1 MIGRWMCVAGVGLS
15 LSVVACG
22 KNSDSGAAATPSAAP
37 SAKPAAAA
45 TSAAKPAAAA
55 PSASAAHKPKPAP
68 KPQHNALDEKPKA
81 PPPATAEWL
90 TIPGTNGTFAVPKTW
105 KHKTEGEWVVSG
117 AADDSSGF
125 VATTYKPGEDPTGKL
140 GKLAQALEFTDC
152 EWGALSDVTIGKD
165 EFPAKMA
172 EGLCLQK
179 EVWNYV
185 QYFLVP
191 GAGLNVFVLAGFDE
205 TAKDAQIQE
214 LEDILRSIKKK

>member
-1 MIGRWMCVAGVGLS
+1 MCVAGVGLS
-15 LSVVACG
+15 LSVVACD
-22 KNSDSGAAATPSAAP
+22 KSSGSVA
-37 SAKPAAAA
+37 PAAAA
-45 TSAAKPAAAA
+45 SSAPAAKPAEKPADKPAA
-55 PSASAAHKPKPAP
+55 SASAAAAPKKAKPAP
-68 KPQHNALDEKPKA
+68 KPQHDALDEKPKA

-90 TIPGTNGTFAVPKTW
+90 VIPGTNGTFAVPKTW
-105 KHKTEGEWVVSG
+105 KHNTEGDWVMAG
-117 AADDSSGF
+117 APDDSSGF

-140 GKLAQALEFTDC
+140 GKLAKALEFTDC